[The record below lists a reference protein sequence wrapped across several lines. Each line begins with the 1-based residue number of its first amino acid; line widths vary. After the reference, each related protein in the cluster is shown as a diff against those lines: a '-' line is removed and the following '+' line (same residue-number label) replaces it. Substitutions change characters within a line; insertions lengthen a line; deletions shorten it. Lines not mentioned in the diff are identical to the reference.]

1 MHAVYFE
8 CKFYSNVNFNDNSWV
23 HVSGEL
29 RIVCFPN
36 AVLGIFWGV
45 HCLDDEYTSVKLNW
59 IISEIKVKT
68 SNEIVIK
75 EATDVNSQNK
85 FGPISAGVQDNT
97 SDDNALSQNSSS
109 SMSQGITDDMDSETS
124 EGK

>member
-1 MHAVYFE
+1 MTVHEFMYQ
-8 CKFYSNVNFNDNSWV
+8 VNYC
-23 HVSGEL
+23 
-29 RIVCFPN
+29 IPN
-36 AVLGIFWGV
+36 AVLGICWGV

-85 FGPISAGVQDNT
+85 FGPISAGVQGNT
-97 SDDNALSQNSSS
+97 LSPNSNN
-109 SMSQGITDDMDSETS
+109 SMRQGITDDMDSETS
-124 EGK
+124 EGKLTGMLPCLRRTVSTVV